1 MNWLLPAAGALLVGQ
16 TLWSLKRA
24 QAAHRRADR
33 ERSLRQFGERLR
45 DAPSPTAQGQALQ
58 LRLQEFTGRPV
69 SLALRRALPLDAD
82 EVPQLDE
89 IGSLNAE
96 QRAGV
101 QISLQGARAM
111 GPGTGREEAQP
122 HLYLP
127 LRGRD
132 LCLGVAVLHGQDAE
146 RLAPWMLTHAE
157 ALCGQ
162 CGFAV
167 ERRLE
172 RERDRSTR
180 ERAQAQALNNAL
192 LAAISHDYRTPRAT
206 IMGAATSLD
215 SQADKLNL
223 NQRKQL
229 AQGIVEEVSR
239 LARLTDNTL
248 QLARLGAPG
257 MQLRCDWESAEEI
270 IATALRRVRRRP
282 EGVRVHAHVERDTP
296 LLWCDALLVSQM
308 LDNLVDN
315 ALKYSAADA
324 PVELLVHRDGT
335 QVLLAVRDRGP
346 GVGPAWRERIFEVF
360 KRGEE
365 GPQGPRAGAGV
376 GLAVCRAIAEA
387 HEGTLRLRPRGH
399 GGTAFEFRLPLREP
413 PAMEDAVE

>member
-1 MNWLLPAAGALLVGQ
+1 MNWLLPAGAALLVGQ
-16 TLWSLKRA
+16 TLWSMKRA
-24 QAAHRRADR
+24 QAAHRRAER
-33 ERSLRQFGERLR
+33 ERSLRKFGEQLR
-45 DAPSPTAQGQALQ
+45 DAPSPAAQAEALQ
-58 LRLQEFTGRPV
+58 RRLQEFTGCSV
-69 SLALRRALPLDAD
+69 SLALRRALPTDPDA
-82 EVPQLDE
+82 VPELNE
-89 IGSLNAE
+89 IGPLSPE
-96 QRAGV
+96 QRAG
-101 QISLQGARAM
+101 IRYCLDGARSL

-127 LRGRD
+127 LQGRD
-132 LCLGVAVLHGQDAE
+132 LVLGVAVLMAE
-146 RLAPWMLTHAE
+146 GGRRLPPWMLSHAE

-172 RERDRSTR
+172 RERDRDTR

-192 LAAISHDYRTPRAT
+192 LAAISHDYRTPLAT
-206 IMGAATSLD
+206 IMGAATSLE

-223 NQRKQL
+223 AQRQQL

-270 IATALRRVRRRP
+270 VGTALRRVRRRP
-282 EGVRVHAHVERDTP
+282 EGARVHAHVEP
-296 LLWCDALLVSQM
+296 GLQLLWCDALLVSQL

-324 PVELLVHRDGT
+324 PVELLVHRAGPDA
-335 QVLLAVRDRGP
+335 LLAVRDRGP
-346 GVGPAWRERIFEVF
+346 GVEPGFRERIFEVF
-360 KRGEE
+360 KRGDV

-387 HEGTLRLRPRGH
+387 HAGSLRLRPRGH
-399 GGTAFEFRLPLREP
+399 GGTAFEFRLPLREV
-413 PAMEDAVE
+413 PAMEDL